1 MTAMASRGDL
11 NLNLTPAPEYEEHL
25 KEGLKYAMV
34 QHEIVFK
41 HQVFFLLS
49 FMGVYIHIISV
60 FFQQL
65 GSFVIF
71 ALDFTGILF
80 WLIVK
85 LWTVMWIFDF

>member
-41 HQVFFLLS
+41 HQVFLFTIFYGCIYTYNFSILSTIRFFCYLCFGFHWNPFL
-49 FMGVYIHIISV
+49 
-60 FFQQL
+60 
-65 GSFVIF
+65 
-71 ALDFTGILF
+71 ADC
-80 WLIVK
+80 
-85 LWTVMWIFDF
+85 